1 MKIKLPRKNLLMG
14 ALLSLRLTYI
24 SVILRYASQ
33 KCQGL
38 SMKLLAYPQDCFA
51 YNEFMIRVWQITQRG
66 NQKIDLHDRS
76 SLDAI
81 TRQLPDGYYS
91 TFRTYNNRTR
101 ILGLN
106 SHFSR
111 LYDPVENPDISASE
125 LRRQLVQLLEP
136 FHPDEARVRAI
147 MTKQGQIYIAIEPL
161 RPLPKDVYK
170 NGVRVETT
178 ELQRNTPRL
187 KSTAFIS
194 TSDNERR
201 HIAQEG
207 IFEALL
213 TRNGQILEGM
223 TSNFFYALRDERR
236 VQTSRRNPQT
246 KRGRVLFTAQRD
258 ILLGVT
264 RKTLIRLARGRG
276 VEVKYRALKLNEL
289 SDVSEAFITSS
300 SRGVVPVIQI
310 DDSTVGQGTPGQL
323 TRMLMYAY
331 EDYVLKHAEKI

>member
-1 MKIKLPRKNLLMG
+1 M
-14 ALLSLRLTYI
+14 S
-24 SVILRYASQ
+24 
-33 KCQGL
+33 
-38 SMKLLAYPQDCFA
+38 
-51 YNEFMIRVWQITQRG
+51 RVWQITHSGSQ
-66 NQKIDLHDRS
+66 NIELDDRS

-106 SHFSR
+106 SHLRR
-111 LYDPVENPDISASE
+111 LYDPVQNPNISASE
-125 LRRQLVQLLEP
+125 LRRRLVPLLEP
-136 FHPDEARVRAI
+136 FHPDEARIRTI
-147 MTKQGQIYIAIEPL
+147 MAKQGQVYVAIEPL
-161 RPLPKDVYK
+161 KPLPNEIYE

-178 ELQRNTPRL
+178 DIQRNAPRL

-213 TRNGQILEGM
+213 TRHGKILEGM
-223 TSNFFYALRDERR
+223 TSNFFYALRAERR
-236 VQTSRRNPQT
+236 VQTSLRNTQT
-246 KRGRVLFTAQRD
+246 KRGRVLFTVQRD

-264 RKTLIRLARGRG
+264 RKTIIRLARGGG
-276 VEVKYRALKLNEL
+276 VEVKYRALKLNQL

-310 DDSTVGQGTPGQL
+310 DDVTVGQGRPGQV

-331 EDYVLKHAEKI
+331 EEYVLKHGEKI